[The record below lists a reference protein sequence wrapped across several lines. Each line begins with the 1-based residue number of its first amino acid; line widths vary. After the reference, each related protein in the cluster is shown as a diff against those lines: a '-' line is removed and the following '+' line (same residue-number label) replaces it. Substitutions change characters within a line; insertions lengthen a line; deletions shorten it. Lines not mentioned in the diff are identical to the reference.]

1 MHVYFLLITAVTK
14 SLHTIFSLFP
24 NCIDYQTAAELFTY
38 LTTSA
43 LHFVAH
49 SVSHSVANL

>member
-1 MHVYFLLITAVTK
+1 MLMTAVTK
-14 SLHTIFSLFP
+14 SLHTVFSLFP
-24 NCIDYQTAAELFTY
+24 NCIYYQTAAELFTY